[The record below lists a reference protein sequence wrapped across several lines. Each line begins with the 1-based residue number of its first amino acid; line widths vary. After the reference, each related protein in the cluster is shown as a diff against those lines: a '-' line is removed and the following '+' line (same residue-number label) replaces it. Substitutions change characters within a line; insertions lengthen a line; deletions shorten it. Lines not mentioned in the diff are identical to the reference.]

1 MSTSPIDA
9 LVERGEEK
17 GCVNLSELSELTQE
31 LSDDEAQALADRL
44 EARGIDVTDDCG
56 RESEPGPSYAID
68 DLSVMTGDTLQLFL
82 RDVRRHPLLTAEE
95 EVELAKRIERGDLE
109 AKERMV
115 TSNLRLVVSL
125 AKKYQGHELS
135 LLDLIQEGILGL
147 IRAAEK
153 FDWRKGYKFSTYA
166 TFWIRQA
173 IQRGLANQGRTIRLP
188 VHIGQRERKISR
200 AERELGVELERTP
213 TDEEIAKRADI
224 SLKELEE
231 TREYS
236 RTVTSLERPVGEE
249 GDTELGDLLP
259 SDAPEPVEEVE
270 IGLRQEAVHRALE
283 NLSEQEQAVIR
294 LRYGIN
300 GDSPT
305 PLREAGKRL
314 GLSPERVRR
323 VGRSRLRGSAC
334 TPPGW
339 VIARHGDFHS
349 ISAGARRREAARGA
363 RPGSVAADL
372 DADPPGDAARAG
384 RAHRE
389 GQAREQ
395 RRRDVRRR
403 PRPGAVRSGRPG
415 RGRDPRAGNGARAL
429 DRRSGRGRRAA
440 AGSGPARPH
449 RQEGAGRGGA
459 AEARAGAREH
469 AAGRGDREGEGE
481 VMSET
486 QQTPEELRREIE
498 RPRRELGDTVDALSH
513 KADVK
518 QQALQK
524 KEEVQERVKSNP
536 TPLVAAAGALVALLI
551 LRRLLRRR

>member
-17 GCVNLSELSELTQE
+17 GCVNLSELSELTPE
-31 LSDDEAQALADRL
+31 LSDEEAQTLADRL
-44 EARGIDVTDDCG
+44 EARGIDVSDDCG

-68 DLSVMTGDTLQLFL
+68 DLAVMTGDTLQLFL
-82 RDVRRHPLLTAEE
+82 RDIRRHPLLTAEE
-95 EVELAKRIERGDLE
+95 EIELAKRIERGDLE

-115 TSNLRLVVSL
+115 NSNLRLVVSL
-125 AKKYQGHELS
+125 ARKYQGHELS

-200 AERELGVELERTP
+200 AERELAVELERTP

-236 RTVTSLERPVGEE
+236 RIVTSLERPVGEE

-323 VGRSRLRGSAC
+323 IEHKALERLAC
-334 TPPGW
+334 TRE
-339 VIARHGDFHS
+339 VA
-349 ISAGARRREAARGA
+349 ALAEAA
-363 RPGSVAADL
+363 
-372 DADPPGDAARAG
+372 
-384 RAHRE
+384 
-389 GQAREQ
+389 
-395 RRRDVRRR
+395 
-403 PRPGAVRSGRPG
+403 
-415 RGRDPRAGNGARAL
+415 
-429 DRRSGRGRRAA
+429 
-440 AGSGPARPH
+440 
-449 RQEGAGRGGA
+449 
-459 AEARAGAREH
+459 
-469 AAGRGDREGEGE
+469 
-481 VMSET
+481 
-486 QQTPEELRREIE
+486 
-498 RPRRELGDTVDALSH
+498 
-513 KADVK
+513 
-518 QQALQK
+518 
-524 KEEVQERVKSNP
+524 
-536 TPLVAAAGALVALLI
+536 
-551 LRRLLRRR
+551 